1 MLPLLVL
8 LAGAAFTAPVALA
21 DSAILSA
28 GESQN
33 PETMSAYVREYFA
46 DAPVMAEIARCESHF
61 RHLGADGQILRGT
74 VIPDD
79 VGVMQINTRYHEK
92 KAVSMGIDLY
102 SLDGN
107 LAYAKF
113 LYETQGTKPWNAS
126 RPCWGTK
133 VAVK

>member
-21 DSAILSA
+21 DSAILSR
-28 GESQN
+28 ESEN

-74 VIPDD
+74 VIPED
-79 VGVMQINTRYHEK
+79 VGVMQINTRYHEA
-92 KAVSMGIDLY
+92 KAKEMELDLY

-107 LAYAKF
+107 LAYAKY
-113 LYETQGTKPWNAS
+113 LYEKQGTKPWNAS
-126 RPCWGTK
+126 RPCWGAK
-133 VAVK
+133 VAIK